1 MELSPRLAEENGLDP
16 FQKGSGIYVHS
27 VMRRSIARNFFRP
40 GDIVRSVNG
49 IQTKTVDELKSA
61 LSAGKESSWDIEIE
75 RNGRIVRGTV
85 RL

>member
-1 MELSPRLAEENGLDP
+1 
-16 FQKGSGIYVHS
+16 

-49 IQTKTVDELKSA
+49 AQTKTVDELKSA
-61 LSAGKESSWDIEIE
+61 LAKDASSWDIEIE
-75 RNGRIVRGTV
+75 RNGRVVRGTV